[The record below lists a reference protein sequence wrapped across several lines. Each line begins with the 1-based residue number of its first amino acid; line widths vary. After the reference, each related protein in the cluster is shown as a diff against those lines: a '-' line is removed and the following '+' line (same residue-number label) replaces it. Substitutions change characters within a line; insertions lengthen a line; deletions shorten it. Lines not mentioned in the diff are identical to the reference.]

1 MDNAISLAL
10 VFLGSVVFLAH
21 LFAAFYR
28 RRKVPDV
35 LMLIIIGLVIGPI
48 LGLAGPHSLGA
59 FGPVFTT
66 ITLVVILFVGGTN
79 LSISV
84 LEASWKSTT
93 TLTLSAFIASVA
105 VLGAIAYTLLGFS
118 LNNAIML
125 GAILGGTSSA
135 MVIPMVQQMKN
146 LGDESKTALALES
159 ALTDVLSIM
168 LVLAC
173 IQVFYEGEINIGMT
187 IGSVLSAFTFAA
199 LMGVGGA
206 LLWSRFIRYIRRIKD
221 SIFTT
226 PAFVFVIYGVAEL
239 LGFNGA
245 IAALSFGITMANIE
259 TFKNFIF
266 RKIMGGQG
274 NKFSEAE
281 LVFFNELSF
290 LLKTFFF
297 VYIGM
302 SIVFENV
309 KALIVGVIFTGVIY
323 IVRLFIAK
331 FAAPKTANLY
341 DKSIISMMTPK
352 GLAAAVLA
360 TIPEM
365 AVRMKYAEIL
375 EFCEV
380 AQKAL
385 GEAVMIKN
393 ITYAVVLFS
402 VILTSVLIIASDKSK
417 KLSGFYSAFFGEKFK
432 KSQNENETS

>member
-1 MDNAISLAL
+1 MNSAIPLSL
-10 VFLGSVVFLAH
+10 VSLGLLVFLAH

-28 RRKVPDV
+28 KRKVPDV
-35 LMLIIIGLVIGPI
+35 LLLLVIGLVVGPV
-48 LGLAGPHSLGA
+48 LGLVSPSDLGS

-79 LSISV
+79 LTISILKS
-84 LEASWKSTT
+84 SWKSTM
-93 TLTLSAFIASVA
+93 TLTLTAFVASVV
-105 VLGAIAYTLLGFS
+105 VLGAISYVFLGFS
-118 LNNAIML
+118 INSAIMI

-135 MVIPMVQQMKN
+135 MVIPMVQQMKH
-146 LGDESKTALALES
+146 LGEESKTALALES

-173 IQVFYEGEINIGMT
+173 IQVFSEGELNLGLT
-187 IGSVLSAFTFAA
+187 VGSILSSFTFAA

-206 LLWSRFIRYIRRIKD
+206 LIWSRFIRFIRRIKD

-226 PAFVFVIYGVAEL
+226 PAFVFVIYGTAEL

-245 IAALSFGITMANIE
+245 IAVLSFGITMANID
-259 TFKNFIF
+259 TFKAFVF
-266 RKIMGGQG
+266 QKIMGGAG
-274 NKFSEAE
+274 NKFNDIEMI
-281 LVFFNELSF
+281 FFREVAF

-302 SIVFENV
+302 SILFDDLR
-309 KALIVGVIFTGVIY
+309 ALIAGLIFTAVIY

-331 FAAPKTANLY
+331 FASPKTADLH
-341 DKSIISMMTPK
+341 DKTIISMMTPK

-365 AVRMKYAEIL
+365 AGVPE
-375 EFCEV
+375 
-380 AQKAL
+380 
-385 GEAVMIKN
+385 GTMIKN

-402 VILTSVLIIASDKSK
+402 IIVTSFLYIINDNSDTLKKFYKIFLVPKNNASMEFTKSEAEA
-417 KLSGFYSAFFGEKFK
+417 LSD
-432 KSQNENETS
+432 QNQKENNG

>member
-1 MDNAISLAL
+1 MDNATTIAV
-10 VFLGSVVFLAH
+10 VFLGLLVFLAH

-28 RRKVPDV
+28 KRRVPDV
-35 LMLIIIGLVIGPI
+35 LMLIVIGLVIGPI
-48 LGLAGPHSLGA
+48 LGLAGPQDLGA
-59 FGPVFTT
+59 FGPIFTT

-79 LSISV
+79 LSIAT

-93 TLTLSAFIASVA
+93 TLTLSAFIASVV
-105 VLGAIAYTLLGFS
+105 VLGAIAHTLLGFS
-118 LNNAIML
+118 INSAIII
-125 GAILGGTSSA
+125 GGILGGTSSA

-173 IQVFYEGEINIGMT
+173 IQVVQDGEINIGIT
-187 IGSVLSAFTFAA
+187 IGSVFSAFTFAT
-199 LMGVGGA
+199 LMGIGGA
-206 LLWSRFIRYIRRIKD
+206 LLWSRFIRYIRKIKD

-239 LGFNGA
+239 FGFNGA
-245 IAALSFGITMANIE
+245 IAALAFGITMANIE

-266 RKIMGGQG
+266 RKIMGGEG

-309 KALIVGVIFTGVIY
+309 KALIVGLIFTAVIY
-323 IVRLFIAK
+323 IVRLFVAK
-331 FAAPKTANLY
+331 FAAPRTANLY

-365 AVRMKYAEIL
+365 VNHSAGEEIIP
-375 EFCEV
+375 
-380 AQKAL
+380 
-385 GEAVMIKN
+385 EATMIKN

-417 KLSGFYSAFFGEKFK
+417 KLSGFYSSFFGQKLK
-432 KSQNENETS
+432 KNQNEDEANQI

>member
-1 MDNAISLAL
+1 MDSAIPFAL
-10 VFLGSVVFLAH
+10 VFLGLMVFLAH

-28 RRKVPDV
+28 KRRIPDV
-35 LMLIIIGLVIGPI
+35 LMLMIIGLVIGPI
-48 LGLAGPHSLGA
+48 LGLAGPEDLGA

-79 LSISV
+79 LSIAT

-93 TLTLSAFIASVA
+93 TLTLSAFVASVI
-105 VLGAIAYTLLGFS
+105 VLGAIAHIFLGFS
-118 LNNAIML
+118 INSAIMI

-135 MVIPMVQQMKN
+135 MVIPMVQQMKD
-146 LGDESKTALALES
+146 LGEESKTALALES
-159 ALTDVLSIM
+159 ALTDVLSVM

-173 IQVFYEGEINIGMT
+173 VQIFLDGGDINFGRT
-187 IGSVLSAFTFAA
+187 IGSVFSAFTFAM

-206 LLWSRFIRYIRRIKD
+206 LIWSRLIRYIRKIQD

-245 IAALSFGITMANIE
+245 IAALAFGITMANIE

-266 RKIMGGQG
+266 KKIMGGSG
-274 NKFSEAE
+274 NKFSDSE
-281 LVFFNELSF
+281 LVFFRELSF

-302 SIVFENV
+302 SILFDDM
-309 KALIVGVIFTGVIY
+309 KALIAGLVFTGVIY
-323 IVRLFIAK
+323 LVRLFIAK
-331 FAAPKTANLY
+331 YSAPKTASLY
-341 DKSIISMMTPK
+341 DKTIISIMTPK

-365 AVRMKYAEIL
+365 AGVPE
-375 EFCEV
+375 
-380 AQKAL
+380 
-385 GEAVMIKN
+385 GTMIKN
-393 ITYAVVLFS
+393 IAYAVILFS
-402 VILTSVLIIASDKSK
+402 IILTSILILSSDKSK
-417 KLSGFYSAFFGEKFK
+417 KLTRFYSIFFGENLKL
-432 KSQNENETS
+432 KSPKDTKETEKNTNETH

>member
-1 MDNAISLAL
+1 MDSAIPFAL
-10 VFLGSVVFLAH
+10 VFLGLMVFLAH

-28 RRKVPDV
+28 KRRIPDV
-35 LMLIIIGLVIGPI
+35 LMLMIIGLVIGPI
-48 LGLAGPHSLGA
+48 LNLAGPEDLGA

-79 LSISV
+79 LSIAT

-93 TLTLSAFIASVA
+93 TLTLSAFVASVI
-105 VLGAIAYTLLGFS
+105 VLGAIAHIFLGFS
-118 LNNAIML
+118 INSAIMI

-135 MVIPMVQQMKN
+135 MVIPMVQQMRD
-146 LGDESKTALALES
+146 LGEESKTALALES
-159 ALTDVLSIM
+159 ALTDVLSVM

-173 IQVFYEGEINIGMT
+173 VQIFLDGGDINFGRT
-187 IGSVLSAFTFAA
+187 IGSVFSAFTFAM

-206 LLWSRFIRYIRRIKD
+206 LIWSRLIRYIRKIQD

-245 IAALSFGITMANIE
+245 IAALAFGITMANIE

-266 RKIMGGQG
+266 KKIMGGSG
-274 NKFSEAE
+274 NKFSDSE
-281 LVFFNELSF
+281 LVFFRELSF

-302 SIVFENV
+302 SILFDDM
-309 KALIVGVIFTGVIY
+309 KALIAGLVFTAVIY
-323 IVRLFIAK
+323 LVRLFIAK
-331 FAAPKTANLY
+331 YAAPKSANLY
-341 DKSIISMMTPK
+341 DKTIISIMTPK

-365 AVRMKYAEIL
+365 AGVPE
-375 EFCEV
+375 
-380 AQKAL
+380 
-385 GEAVMIKN
+385 GTMIKN
-393 ITYAVVLFS
+393 IAYAVILFS
-402 VILTSVLIIASDKSK
+402 IILTSVLIITSDKSK
-417 KLSGFYSAFFGEKFK
+417 KLKSFYSIFFGENLKL
-432 KSQNENETS
+432 KSPKDTKETDKNTNETH

>member
-1 MDNAISLAL
+1 MDSAIPFAL
-10 VFLGSVVFLAH
+10 VFLGLMVFLAH

-28 RRKVPDV
+28 KRRIPDV
-35 LMLIIIGLVIGPI
+35 LMLMIIGLVIGPI
-48 LGLAGPHSLGA
+48 LNLAGPEDLGA

-79 LSISV
+79 LSIAT

-93 TLTLSAFIASVA
+93 TLTLSAFVASVI
-105 VLGAIAYTLLGFS
+105 VLGAIAHIFLGFS
-118 LNNAIML
+118 INSAIMI

-135 MVIPMVQQMKN
+135 MVIPMVQQMRD
-146 LGDESKTALALES
+146 LGEESKTALALES
-159 ALTDVLSIM
+159 ALTDVLSVM

-173 IQVFYEGEINIGMT
+173 VQIFLDGGDINFGRT
-187 IGSVLSAFTFAA
+187 IGSVFSAFTFAM

-206 LLWSRFIRYIRRIKD
+206 LIWSRLIRYIRKIQD

-245 IAALSFGITMANIE
+245 IAALAFGITMANIE

-266 RKIMGGQG
+266 KKIMGGSG
-274 NKFSEAE
+274 NKFSDSE
-281 LVFFNELSF
+281 LVFFRELSF

-302 SIVFENV
+302 SILFDDM
-309 KALIVGVIFTGVIY
+309 KALIAGLVFTAVIY
-323 IVRLFIAK
+323 LVRLFIAK
-331 FAAPKTANLY
+331 YAAPKSANLY
-341 DKSIISMMTPK
+341 DKTIISIMTPK

-365 AVRMKYAEIL
+365 AGVPE
-375 EFCEV
+375 
-380 AQKAL
+380 
-385 GEAVMIKN
+385 GTMIKN
-393 ITYAVVLFS
+393 IAYAVILFS
-402 VILTSVLIIASDKSK
+402 IILTSVLIITSDKSK
-417 KLSGFYSAFFGEKFK
+417 KLKSFYSIFFGENLKL
-432 KSQNENETS
+432 KSPKDTKETEKNTNETH

>member
-1 MDNAISLAL
+1 MDSAIPFAL
-10 VFLGSVVFLAH
+10 VFLGLMVFLAH

-28 RRKVPDV
+28 KRRIPDV
-35 LMLIIIGLVIGPI
+35 LMLMIIGLVIGPI
-48 LGLAGPHSLGA
+48 LNLAGPESLGA

-79 LSISV
+79 LSIAT

-93 TLTLSAFIASVA
+93 TLTLSAFIASVV
-105 VLGAIAYTLLGFS
+105 VLGAIAHVFLGFS
-118 LNNAIML
+118 INSAIMI

-135 MVIPMVQQMKN
+135 MVIPMVQQMKS
-146 LGDESKTALALES
+146 LGEESKTALALES

-173 IQVFYEGEINIGMT
+173 IQVFREGEVNILMT
-187 IGSVLSAFTFAA
+187 TGSVLSAFTFAI

-206 LLWSRFIRYIRRIKD
+206 LVWSRFIRYIRKIKD

-226 PAFVFVIYGVAEL
+226 PAFVFVIYGIAEL

-266 RKIMGGQG
+266 RKIMGGEG
-274 NKFSEAE
+274 NKFSHGE
-281 LVFFNELSF
+281 LVFFQELSF

-302 SIVFENV
+302 SILFENV
-309 KALIVGVIFTGVIY
+309 KALIVGLIFTGVIY
-323 IVRLFIAK
+323 IVRLLVAK
-331 FAAPKTANLY
+331 YSAPKTANLY

-365 AVRMKYAEIL
+365 AGVPEGA
-375 EFCEV
+375 
-380 AQKAL
+380 
-385 GEAVMIKN
+385 MIKS
-393 ITYAVVLFS
+393 ITYAVILFS
-402 VILTSVLIIASDKSK
+402 VILTSILIITSDKSQ
-417 KLSGFYSAFFGEKFK
+417 KLKRFYAIFFGEHLKP
-432 KSQNENETS
+432 KSSKNTSETHKDTTNETH

>member
-1 MDNAISLAL
+1 MDSAIPFAL
-10 VFLGSVVFLAH
+10 VFLGLMVFLAH

-28 RRKVPDV
+28 KRRIPDV
-35 LMLIIIGLVIGPI
+35 LMLMIIGLVIGPI
-48 LGLAGPHSLGA
+48 LGLAGPEDLGA

-79 LSISV
+79 LSIAT

-93 TLTLSAFIASVA
+93 TLTLSAFVASVI
-105 VLGAIAYTLLGFS
+105 VLGAIAHVFLGFS
-118 LNNAIML
+118 INSAIMI

-135 MVIPMVQQMKN
+135 MVIPMVQQMKE
-146 LGDESKTALALES
+146 LGEESKTALALES
-159 ALTDVLSIM
+159 ALTDVLSVM

-173 IQVFYEGEINIGMT
+173 VQIFLDGGDINFGRT
-187 IGSVLSAFTFAA
+187 IGSVFSAFTFAM

-206 LLWSRFIRYIRRIKD
+206 LIWSRLIRYIRKIQD

-245 IAALSFGITMANIE
+245 IAALAFGITMANIE

-266 RKIMGGQG
+266 RQIMGGEG
-274 NKFSEAE
+274 NKFSDSE
-281 LVFFNELSF
+281 LVFFRELSF

-302 SIVFENV
+302 SILFDDM
-309 KALIVGVIFTGVIY
+309 KALIAGLVFTAVIY
-323 IVRLFIAK
+323 LVRLFIAK
-331 FAAPKTANLY
+331 YSAPKTANLY
-341 DKSIISMMTPK
+341 DKTIISMMTPK

-365 AVRMKYAEIL
+365 AGVPE
-375 EFCEV
+375 
-380 AQKAL
+380 
-385 GEAVMIKN
+385 GTMIKN
-393 ITYAVVLFS
+393 IAYAVILFS
-402 VILTSVLIIASDKSK
+402 IILTSILIITSDKSK
-417 KLSGFYSAFFGEKFK
+417 KLKGFYSIFFGENLKL
-432 KSQNENETS
+432 KSPKDTKETDKNTNETH